1 MNTPIQ
7 LPGAWYDLSC
17 RVREAQAVASCA
29 LEALPN
35 GLKGLQFERMNH
47 ASHLIAAVQ
56 DILMLMEKDVNL
68 IEAQLEDPQQIAQP
82 AAEPA

>member
-1 MNTPIQ
+1 MSAPIQ

-17 RVREAQAVASCA
+17 RVSEAQAVASCA

-35 GLKGLQFERMNH
+35 GLQGVAYERMNN

-68 IEAQLEDPQQIAQP
+68 IEEQLKNPQQTAQP
-82 AAEPA
+82 V